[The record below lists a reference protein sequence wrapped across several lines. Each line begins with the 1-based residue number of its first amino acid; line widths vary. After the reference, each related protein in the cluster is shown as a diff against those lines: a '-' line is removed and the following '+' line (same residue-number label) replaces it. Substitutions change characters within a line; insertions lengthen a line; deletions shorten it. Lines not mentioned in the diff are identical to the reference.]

1 MSTPRAPSPLSRVTS
16 RMGHHR
22 DSGDGRSRDSGDGRG
37 RDSGDGQSRDA
48 GAVEHDRA
56 DPEPDAEQAVEG
68 LRVEV
73 YADGHSVAWRDT
85 GATSASIA
93 DLQHARRVAL
103 ERGGFVW
110 VSLHDPDPSTVAAI
124 GRAYDLSPRTVS
136 MCSTP
141 ETGDPDAARAG
152 RPQLHVLG
160 QHLVLVVK
168 SCLYVDHPEETAISD
183 IQETGEAV
191 VLLTPDWVLSVR
203 HGPTPELDGLHSGLT
218 DRPKLLAHGPAV
230 VLHEVVERVIAAYG
244 DVADEVQVD
253 IDELDTAVF
262 AGGRQPPVEKA
273 YRMRREL
280 IRLRAA
286 VNPLISPLS
295 RLAEQPAE
303 TVHEGAVPLIRDLND
318 HLDRVRYQVASL
330 DGLLDSITDACL
342 AQVTM
347 GQNDDMR
354 RISAWVAI
362 AAVPTAIAGVY
373 GMNFEHMPELTWT
386 FGYPLVLAV
395 MLVICTALYVA
406 FRRRHWL

>member
-16 RMGHHR
+16 RMAHR
-22 DSGDGRSRDSGDGRG
+22 HEGTGD
-37 RDSGDGQSRDA
+37 A
-48 GAVEHDRA
+48 HDRIGA
-56 DPEPDAEQAVEG
+56 HPTEEAAAPETVDVDRAVEG

-73 YADGHSVAWRDT
+73 YADGHGVAWRDSD
-85 GATSASIA
+85 ATSASVA
-93 DLQHARRVAL
+93 DLQRARRVAD

-110 VSLHDPDPSTVAAI
+110 VSLQDPDPSTVAAI
-124 GRAYDLSPRTVS
+124 GHAYDLSLRTIS

-141 ETGDPDAARAG
+141 ETGGPDAARAS
-152 RPQLHVLG
+152 RPRLHVLG
-160 QHLVLVVK
+160 QYLVLVVK
-168 SCLYVDHPEETAISD
+168 SCEYVDHPEEPAISD
-183 IQETGEAV
+183 IRETGEAV

-203 HGPTPELDGLHSGLT
+203 HGPTPELDGLHGGLT
-218 DRPKLLAHGPAV
+218 DRPKVLAHGPAV

-253 IDELDTAVF
+253 IDELDKAVF

-280 IRLRAA
+280 IKLRAA

-303 TVHEGAVPLIRDLND
+303 TVHESTVPLIRDLND
-318 HLDRVRYQVASL
+318 HLDRVRDQVSSL

-362 AAVPTAIAGVY
+362 AAVPTAIAGIY
-373 GMNFEHMPELTWT
+373 GMNFDHMPELSWT
-386 FGYPLVLAV
+386 FGYPLVLTV
-395 MLVICTALYVA
+395 MLVICTGLYVA